1 MTCRTLITGEPAK
14 KIENLMKTRRRS
26 HLYPPH
32 DNFKQDIPG
41 KRELMVLDTP
51 RTPKIPNISAQH
63 PVQLQSLLKER
74 QKPQLLQ
81 RIHLL
86 PTSEEP
92 ISNLA
97 TVPVIATKRQ
107 DVGQQKDI
115 FINSIVEDIT
125 NHKTL
130 QLTAVVSE
138 TVNPTLPDQRQVITS
153 TASSAA
159 VAGLG
164 DLISSVLKYVTNVAM
179 TNIVSQSIFGIYI
192 TVYAAATIFGSIIV
206 FGLDLTM
213 VRFLSTYRANG
224 ERSLALGLL
233 RFVVW
238 MTLITGLLCGTL
250 FYLSA
255 TALAHLVYHQDSY
268 ILPLREITLLVPLI
282 ALQPV
287 LASGLMALKAIKWK
301 VYTDRLI
308 QPGVSLVLMGIF
320 YLLGLRL
327 EALILATVCGF
338 LASVIVGQFFLS
350 KASKSLVCDT
360 APKFKL
366 RTWLSFALPLSFN
379 SFIQNILNYT
389 DVLFLSA
396 FASAAQV
403 GLYAAADRVSFVVL
417 MPLIALNTIFSP
429 LIAEYYGHEEHEQLA
444 NLSKVV
450 TKWAFSL
457 SLPMFLC
464 FCVFHEAILSIFS
477 KEYTSAGIV
486 LIILALANFIAAG
499 VGSTGDLLVMTGHTR
514 VILANTVVSITVNL
528 GLSFLLV
535 PRFNVIGAAVASALA
550 LAIPNIAGFFE
561 VYWILKILTFRLDML
576 KSVVAGGAASIVGI
590 LLLHVIHVSYGFQA
604 IFGILGLVIPF
615 ILVYVL
621 VLALL
626 RFSKEDMMVFDTVR
640 VRFVK
645 KQVR

>member
-1 MTCRTLITGEPAK
+1 LVTGELAQK
-14 KIENLMKTRRRS
+14 TENIMNIRRRS
-26 HLYPPH
+26 LLHPSH
-32 DNFKQDIPG
+32 DNFKQAIPG
-41 KRELMVLDTP
+41 DSESVVLDTP
-51 RTPKIPNISAQH
+51 PTLKISDIYVQQS
-63 PVQLQSLLKER
+63 VQLQNHQKER
-74 QKPQLLQ
+74 QKHSFLQ

-86 PTSEEP
+86 PTAEEP

-97 TVPVIATKRQ
+97 TVLMFATRPQ
-107 DVGQQKDI
+107 DVGQQKDMY
-115 FINSIVEDIT
+115 INSLVEDVT
-125 NHKTL
+125 NHITL
-130 QLTAVVSE
+130 QLPAIVSE
-138 TVNPTLPDQRQVITS
+138 TENRTQPDQRQVITS

-179 TNIVSQSIFGIYI
+179 TNFVSQSIFGIYI

-206 FGLDLTM
+206 FGLDLTT
-213 VRFLSTYRANG
+213 VRFLSTYRAKG
-224 ERSLALGLL
+224 ERGLALGLI

-238 MTLITGLLCGTL
+238 MTLITGLLCGTM

-255 TALAHLVYHQDSY
+255 TVLAHLVYHQDLY
-268 ILPLREITLLVPLI
+268 ILPLREIALLVPLI

-327 EALILATVCGF
+327 EALILATICGF
-338 LASVIVGQFFLS
+338 LASVIVGQLFLG
-350 KASKSLVCDT
+350 KASKFLVCDT
-360 APKFKL
+360 APRFEL
-366 RTWLSFALPLSFN
+366 RTWLRFALPLSFN
-379 SFIQNILNYT
+379 SFIQNILNST
-389 DVLFLSA
+389 DVLFLGA

-486 LIILALANFIAAG
+486 LIILSLANFIAAG

-514 VILANTVVSITVNL
+514 VILANTVVSITVNI

-535 PRFNVIGAAVASALA
+535 PRFNVIGAAVASALG

-576 KSVVAGGAASIVGI
+576 KSVLAGVVASLVGI
-590 LLLHVIHVSYGFQA
+590 LLLHFIHVSYGFKA
-604 IFGILGLVIPF
+604 IIGILCLVIPF
-615 ILVYVL
+615 MLVYVL

-626 RFSKEDMMVFDTVR
+626 RFSKEDLMVFDTVR
-640 VRFVK
+640 IRFVK